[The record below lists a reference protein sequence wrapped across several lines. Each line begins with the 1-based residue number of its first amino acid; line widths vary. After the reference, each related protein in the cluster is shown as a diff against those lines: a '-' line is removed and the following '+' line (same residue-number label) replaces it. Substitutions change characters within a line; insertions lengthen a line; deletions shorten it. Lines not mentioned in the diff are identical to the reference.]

1 MDLPFDDSGV
11 DLPPAIVND
20 HVTQDFYFKS
30 FGVDIHDRHMRRA
43 REAQLDAH
51 AFLLVRML
59 RQRIAVIVKR
69 FEARL
74 AVGLLIGQAPI
85 SAAGNL
91 CDTHGFIRR
100 AAHSDTTIAQF
111 QVVDIGFELRR
122 GAF

>member
-20 HVTQDFYFKS
+20 DIAQNFYFKS
-30 FGVDIHDRHMRRA
+30 FGVDIDDRDMGRA

-51 AFLLVRML
+51 ALLLVRML

-74 AVGLLIGQAPI
+74 AAGRLIGQAPI
-85 SAAGNL
+85 SAAGNPAAPPA
-91 CDTHGFIRR
+91 FIRR
-100 AAHSDTTIAQF
+100 PAPTEPTPAQ
-111 QVVDIGFELRR
+111 
-122 GAF
+122 

>member
-1 MDLPFDDSGV
+1 DTVGGSAMDLPFDDSGV

-30 FGVDIHDRHMRRA
+30 FGVDIHDRYMRRA

-51 AFLLVRML
+51 AFLLVWML

-74 AVGLLIGQAPI
+74 AVGLLIGQAPL

-91 CDTHGFIRR
+91 CDAHGFIRR
-100 AAHSDTTIAQF
+100 AAHSDTS
-111 QVVDIGFELRR
+111 
-122 GAF
+122 GASF